1 MTTIGWVILV
11 ILLIPAL
18 GLLLWVVLS
27 ASFVRVPTGRY
38 ALLLVRGRPTDTT
51 LPPGLHFLF
60 ALRRRMIVTY
70 PSVELSYRAGGA
82 PGPADQ
88 PGLDC
93 VGEPVPV
100 VLGDRVQATVGYTV
114 RFRLRPEQLRVVHE
128 RFGPDGIFGIVRD
141 ESALVLGTALGQA
154 GTGVADVLTE
164 AGATARSA
172 IADRLDQ
179 VLAEDGL
186 ELTSFMLGGF
196 DLGRTGEVIQAV
208 SRAPHEL
215 AYEEAMATVR
225 LAQAQ
230 HDAELV
236 AADGDPWRY
245 RETDLWRELIA
256 RREILNVGLQ
266 SGPRVPGTAGAAP
279 GSDGAPGAVPGLVD
293 EQRGRGSEPRG

>member
-1 MTTIGWVILV
+1 MTTIGWIILA

-27 ASFVRVPTGRY
+27 ASFVRVPSGRH

-51 LPPGLHFLF
+51 LAPGLHFVF

-114 RFRLRPEQLRVVHE
+114 RFRLRPDELRVVHE

-141 ESALVLGTALGQA
+141 QSALVLATALGQA
-154 GTGVADVLTE
+154 AIGVADVLTE
-164 AGATARSA
+164 AGTTARSA
-172 IADRLDQ
+172 IADQLDT

-186 ELTSFMLGGF
+186 ELTAFAFGGF

-215 AYEEAMATVR
+215 AYEHAMATVR

-266 SGPRVPGTAGAAP
+266 SGPRVPGAAAAV

-293 EQRGRGSEPRG
+293 DQRGRDGESRG

>member
-1 MTTIGWVILV
+1 MTTIGWVILA

-18 GLLLWVVLS
+18 GLLVWVVLS
-27 ASFVRVPTGRY
+27 ASFVRVPSGRH

-51 LPPGLHFLF
+51 LPPGLHFVF

-70 PSVELSYRAGGA
+70 PSVELSYRAGGT

-100 VLGDRVQATVGYTV
+100 VLGDRVQAAVGYTV
-114 RFRLRPEQLRVVHE
+114 RFRLRPDGLRLVHE

-141 ESALVLGTALGQA
+141 ESALVIVTALGQA

-164 AGATARSA
+164 AGGSARSA
-172 IADRLDQ
+172 IADRLST
-179 VLAEDGL
+179 VLADDGL
-186 ELTSFMLGGF
+186 ELTSFALGGI
-196 DLGRTGEVIQAV
+196 DLGRTGELIQAV
-208 SRAPHEL
+208 SRVPHEL
-215 AYEEAMATVR
+215 DYEQAMAAVR
-225 LAQAQ
+225 LAQAR

-236 AADGDPWRY
+236 AVDGDPWRY

-256 RREILNVGLQ
+256 RREMLNVALQ
-266 SGPRVPGTAGAAP
+266 GGPRVPGAAP
-279 GSDGAPGAVPGLVD
+279 GPGGAADAGPGLLD
-293 EQRGRGSEPRG
+293 DQPRRESESRG